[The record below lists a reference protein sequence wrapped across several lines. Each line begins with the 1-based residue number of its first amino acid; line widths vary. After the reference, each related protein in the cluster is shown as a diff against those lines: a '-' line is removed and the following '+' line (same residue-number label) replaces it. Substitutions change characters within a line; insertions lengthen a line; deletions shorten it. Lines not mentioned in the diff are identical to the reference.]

1 MKCSEK
7 NSGFATASSPKY
19 ERKGIANAVATITP
33 STIVMIV
40 AQEFSN
46 HSPNAW
52 LKRPKACL
60 CFKEKREIPL
70 LLFFTCCCSAIVFFL
85 AVWAGM
91 LMLLIYQN
99 VSLKVTERLLPGC

>member
-1 MKCSEK
+1 MKSIDK
-7 NSGFATASSPKY
+7 NSGFAITFSPKY
-19 ERKGIANAVATITP
+19 ERKEIANTVATITP

-70 LLFFTCCCSAIVFFL
+70 VLFLTYCCSAIVFFL

-91 LMLLIYQN
+91 LMLLMYRKCIPQ
-99 VSLKVTERLLPGC
+99 GI